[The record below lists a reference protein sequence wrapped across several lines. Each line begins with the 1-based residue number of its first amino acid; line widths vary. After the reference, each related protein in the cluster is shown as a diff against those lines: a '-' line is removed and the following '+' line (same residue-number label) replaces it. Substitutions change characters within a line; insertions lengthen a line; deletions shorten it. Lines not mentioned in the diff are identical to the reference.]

1 MYSVDLENTNKGQRT
16 GCSIGPIRAKP
27 SYRLPRSPGT
37 EVVKS
42 RIGNTP
48 LQPNKPLEH
57 PSELNK
63 VSNNT
68 NRLIQNPITS
78 ETIIWDDKNRTESKT
93 FATARKLMGKNDDF
107 KTNDVF
113 KGSEKDEL
121 DMVPEH
127 KHWNE
132 DDHTQYL
139 TLVMPFGEPVDVVV
153 TWILSPVKF
162 YCQVNSS
169 FTQTWKEKME
179 AAQVHYNSLL
189 PEKGSSTFAKD
200 QMVMALDTEGQWHRA
215 KVLCVSGNNIN
226 VQFIDIGT
234 IETANQ
240 MFPMKK
246 EYAENIPAMAICIVI
261 PDLKPRFGRVWPVE
275 VNKSSKNFLRRVN
288 QCVLERQCDRSLAY
302 IASQVT
308 ADEENYEDYLI
319 NSGSAI
325 KINNLLPVKGLTGK
339 VNSSERNFSEFLSSV
354 RSIDRKF

>member
-1 MYSVDLENTNKGQRT
+1 MYKGKTDRLFNFLTKSNVQNHSEQSDWQEGRKKSESRRVGSFKVGREETRKREPLNSVKWESGLENKINIKKENEFDLEKKNISNWRKGSESVYSVDLENTNKGQRT

-78 ETIIWDDKNRTESKT
+78 ETVIWDDKNRTESKT

-189 PEKGSSTFAKD
+189 PEKGSSTFAKN

-246 EYAENIPAMAICIVI
+246 EYVENIPAMAICIVI
-261 PDLKPRFGRVWPVE
+261 PDLKP
-275 VNKSSKNFLRRVN
+275 
-288 QCVLERQCDRSLAY
+288 
-302 IASQVT
+302 
-308 ADEENYEDYLI
+308 
-319 NSGSAI
+319 
-325 KINNLLPVKGLTGK
+325 
-339 VNSSERNFSEFLSSV
+339 
-354 RSIDRKF
+354 